1 MSAYVVFIR
10 DNTLNQD
17 EMEIYA
23 EKAGEARGDH
33 QINPL
38 AFYGELE
45 TLEGQEA
52 EGVVILEFASREA
65 AHAWYD
71 SPEYQAAKAHRLKGA
86 NYRVVLVE
94 GVAK

>member
-17 EMEIYA
+17 EMAAYA
-23 EKAGEARGDH
+23 EKAGKARGDH
-33 QINPL
+33 PIKPL

-45 TLEGQEA
+45 TLEGPEA
-52 EGVVILEFASREA
+52 EGVVIIEFPTTEA

-71 SPEYQAAKAHRLKGA
+71 SPEYQAAKQHRLKGA
-86 NYRVVLVE
+86 NYRVLLVE
-94 GVAK
+94 GVDS